1 MVGAGM
7 GRVLLTGASG
17 AIGAEVAALLAAGG
31 DRVVA
36 LLHRDP
42 RVVRNDGRRLALGP
56 DSGVEPLHGDV
67 AQPRF
72 GLAPDAWERL
82 RDGLDAIVHAAAVT
96 DFGRPEPLYRA
107 VNVAGTRTVLEL
119 AEGGARPIPLMHVST
134 AYVCGERQGVVREDE
149 LAAGQSFANAYERS
163 KHDAEL
169 LVRAA
174 AARGLPVTVARPSI
188 VVGSSRSGVTR
199 DFKGMYT
206 FVKLLVEGRL
216 SLVPANYDALVDF
229 VAIDYVAEA
238 IAELARGAR
247 ETAGATLHLVG
258 ATPLTLR
265 EIGDV
270 LAEYPSFAIPRFV
283 PPQSFDE
290 AQLEPLERRYHRRV
304 GHLFTPYLVR
314 HVVFATDQARRL
326 VRARQAASGKPLLR
340 RLIDHALRCG
350 YVGAPTPSIGAVL
363 AALPQSAPAAS

>member
-1 MVGAGM
+1 M

-31 DRVVA
+31 DRVLA
-36 LLHRDP
+36 LLHRER
-42 RVVRNDGRRLALGP
+42 RVVRNDGRVMALGP
-56 DSGVEPLHGDV
+56 ASGVEAVAGDIS
-67 AQPRF
+67 QPCF
-72 GLAPDAWERL
+72 GLAPQAWDEL
-82 RDGLDAIVHAAAVT
+82 RDGIDAIVHAAAVT
-96 DFGRPEPLYRA
+96 DFGRPEQLYRS
-107 VNVAGTRTVLEL
+107 VNVDGTRTVLDL
-119 AEGGARPIPLMHVST
+119 ASGARSIPLVHVST

-149 LAAGQSFANAYERS
+149 LSTGQSFANGYERS

-169 LVRAA
+169 LVREA
-174 AARGLPVTVARPSI
+174 AARGLAVTIARPSI

-238 IAELARGAR
+238 IADVARRAR
-247 ETAGATLHLVG
+247 ETAGSTLHLVG

-304 GHLFTPYLVR
+304 GHLFTPYLAR
-314 HVVFATDQARRL
+314 HVVFATDQARRA
-326 VRARQAASGKPLLR
+326 VRVRQGASGKPLLR